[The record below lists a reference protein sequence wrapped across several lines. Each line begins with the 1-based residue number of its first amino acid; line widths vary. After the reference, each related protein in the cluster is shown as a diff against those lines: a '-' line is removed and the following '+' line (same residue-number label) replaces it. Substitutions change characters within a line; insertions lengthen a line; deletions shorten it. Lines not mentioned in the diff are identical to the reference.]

1 MKIKNEYTEELIAPS
16 KYNPNEFTSVG
27 VVCFYIFMLV
37 AFAAVPIV
45 FGLTGVSEKLQAVAA
60 TDYYL
65 YAVISLCVSQG
76 IILISGVVFS
86 LIKQTNP
93 LSGGGYVFRFDFTPM
108 LFGCALICGIQVCFS
123 ALHTEFSE
131 SASLFGFAGANEPF
145 VIKGSPLWAAV
156 YLALV
161 PLFPCII
168 EELAFRGIIMRGLN
182 RFGGFASVVI
192 SSAMFAL
199 FHGNTQQLILQFL
212 GGLAIGG
219 CVYLT
224 GNIAQGTVMHF
235 FNNLFAE
242 AFSLVSALY
251 GLSPETKSVFTVCT
265 TLCGLTMLIIGVWY
279 FIGYAKNVKRPFCV
293 YSEDETT
300 DVGRVECGYGY
311 LYGREKKKIPVL
323 MSSAEKN
330 AQASIVID
338 ISKLG
343 LFKKYYPDAMRFKR
357 GAFVGLNKEAKS
369 KTLAVI
375 LIAVAIVIA
384 AVRVAASLF
393 GF

>member
-1 MKIKNEYTEELIAPS
+1 MKIKNEYTGKLIAPS
-16 KYNPNEFTSVG
+16 GYNPDEFTSVG
-27 VVCFYIFMLV
+27 VVCFYLFMLA
-37 AFAAVPIV
+37 AFVAVPVV
-45 FGLTGVSEKLQAVAA
+45 FGLTGVSEKLQAVAEN
-60 TDYYL
+60 DYYL
-65 YAVISLCVSQG
+65 YMVISIGVSQG
-76 IILISGVVFS
+76 IILISGIVFS

-123 ALHTEFSE
+123 ALHADFSE
-131 SASLFGFAGANEPF
+131 SASFFGNAGAAVPAI
-145 VIKGSPLWAAV
+145 VKGSPLWAAV

-161 PLFPCII
+161 PVLPCII

-199 FHGNTQQLILQFL
+199 FHGNPQQLILQFL

-219 CVYLT
+219 CAYLT
-224 GNIAQGTVMHF
+224 GNIAQGVAMHF

-242 AFSLVSALY
+242 AFAVVSELY
-251 GLSPETKSVFTVCT
+251 GLSPETSGVFTVCT

-279 FIGYAKNVKRPFCV
+279 FIGYAKNVKRPFSV
-293 YSEDETT
+293 YKEDETT
-300 DVGRVECGYGY
+300 DVNSVERGYGY

-357 GAFVGLNKEAKS
+357 GSFVSLNRETKS
-369 KTLAVI
+369 KAPAVI
-375 LIAVAIVIA
+375 LIVVAIVLA
-384 AVRVAASLF
+384 AARVVASVF